1 MCILKVYSDNESF
14 ESFSQITD
22 IPVYSIYNKGERK
35 NEKIDDIH
43 TDFRISFD
51 VSEKEWDDLE
61 GQIDDTILFLN
72 KYKEQI
78 QDLLT
83 RHSISDA
90 YLDFALWSRLYDNVV
105 NQNDYL
111 PRELIKI
118 AGSLNIGIEMGIYAK
133 DAFEFGK
140 SKKGKTTKPKK
151 ST

>member
-14 ESFSQITD
+14 ESFSKITD
-22 IPVYSIYNKGERK
+22 IPIYSFYNKGERK
-35 NEKIDDIH
+35 NEKTDDIH

-51 VSEKEWDDLE
+51 VSEKEWDDIE
-61 GQIDDTILFLN
+61 GQIDDAILFLN

-78 QDLLT
+78 KDLLT
-83 RHSISDA
+83 RHSISNV

-111 PRELIKI
+111 PRELVKI
-118 AGSLNIGIEMGIYAK
+118 AGELNIGIEMGIYAK

-140 SKKGKTTKPKK
+140 SKKKKTTKPKK

>member
-22 IPVYSIYNKGERK
+22 IPVYSLYNKGERK
-35 NEKIDDIH
+35 NEKTDDIH

-51 VSEKEWDDLE
+51 VSEKEWDDIE
-61 GQIDDTILFLN
+61 GQIDDAILFLN

-90 YLDFALWSRLYDNVV
+90 YLDFSLWSRLNDNVV

-111 PRELIKI
+111 PRELVKI
-118 AGSLNIGIEMGIYAK
+118 AGNLNIGIEMGIYAK

-140 SKKGKTTKPKK
+140 SRKKNTIKLKK